1 MSRDRTPPR
10 AGTGAPAV
18 EVRGLTKRYTQR
30 GGVVK
35 QAVDG
40 LDLTVERGE
49 IFAVLGP
56 NGAGKTTTVEI
67 LEGFRKRDGG
77 QVQVLGEDPA
87 LAGRAWRSRIGV
99 VLQDSRDQAEL
110 TVRELVHHFATFY
123 PAPRDPEEVIAAV
136 GLLEKASTRARQL
149 SGGQRRRLDVALGI
163 VGDPELLFLDEPTT
177 GFDPQAR
184 RSFWDLVLGLRAD
197 GTTILL
203 TTHYLDEAAHLADRA
218 AVVRD
223 GKVVALGAPADL
235 GGPGALRPVVRWVS
249 DGVARAERT
258 DHPTALVTSLA
269 ATLAGPDGEVPGLR
283 VLQPSLEDVYLEL
296 IGAAPVA
303 PSGSPS
309 GSAPS
314 AAAPP
319 GAPHDAPTSA
329 VLSAP
334 VAEEASR

>member
-1 MSRDRTPPR
+1 MSTDRTPPR
-10 AGTGAPAV
+10 AGTSAPAI
-18 EVRGLTKRYTQR
+18 EVRGLTKRYTQ
-30 GGVVK
+30 GGGTVK

-77 QVQVLGEDPA
+77 QVQVLGEDPT

-110 TVRELVHHFATFY
+110 TVRELVRHFATFY
-123 PAPRDPEEVIAAV
+123 PAPRDPEEVIGAV
-136 GLLEKASTRARQL
+136 GLEEKASTRARQL

-184 RSFWDLVLGLRAD
+184 RSFWELVLALREG

-203 TTHYLDEAAHLADRA
+203 TTHYLDEAAHLADRV

-223 GKVVALGAPADL
+223 GRLVALGAPTAL
-235 GGPGALRPVVRWVS
+235 GGPDALRPVVQWES
-249 DGVARAERT
+249 DGGTHVERT
-258 DHPTALVTSLA
+258 DRPTALVASLA
-269 ATLAGPDGEVPGLR
+269 ARLAGPDGEVPGLR
-283 VLQPSLEDVYLEL
+283 VLQPSLEDVYLGL
-296 IGAAPVA
+296 IGAVPSITSDPDTADPTTAGPAVA
-303 PSGSPS
+303 
-309 GSAPS
+309 A
-314 AAAPP
+314 
-319 GAPHDAPTSA
+319 
-329 VLSAP
+329 LS
-334 VAEEASR
+334 VTEEASR

>member
-1 MSRDRTPPR
+1 MSTDRTAPR
-10 AGTGAPAV
+10 AGTGTPAI
-18 EVRGLTKRYTQR
+18 EVRGLTKRYTKR
-30 GGVVK
+30 GVVK

-99 VLQDSRDQAEL
+99 VLQDPRDQAEL

-136 GLLEKASTRARQL
+136 GLEEKASTRSRQL

-177 GFDPQAR
+177 GFDPEAR
-184 RSFWDLVLGLRAD
+184 RQFWTLIRSLRD
-197 GTTILL
+197 EGTTILL

-235 GGPGALRPVVRWVS
+235 GGPGALRPVVRWEA
-249 DGVARAERT
+249 DGVTHVERT
-258 DHPTALVTSLA
+258 DHPTALVASLA
-269 ATLAGPDGEVPGLR
+269 ARLAGPDGEVPGLR

-296 IGAAPVA
+296 IGAAPTALPTTSSAEAVPGL
-303 PSGSPS
+303 PSDTRS
-309 GSAPS
+309 
-314 AAAPP
+314 
-319 GAPHDAPTSA
+319 SA
-329 VLSAP
+329 VPSVP

>member
-1 MSRDRTPPR
+1 MSPHRTPPR
-10 AGTGAPAV
+10 AGTDAPAI
-18 EVRGLTKRYTQR
+18 EVRGLTKRYTQ
-30 GGVVK
+30 GDTVK

-67 LEGFRKRDGG
+67 LEGFRRRDGG

-87 LAGRAWRSRIGV
+87 LAGRGWRSRIGV

-123 PAPRDPEEVIAAV
+123 PAPRDPDEVIAAV
-136 GLLEKASTRARQL
+136 GLLEKATTRSRQL

-184 RSFWDLVLGLRAD
+184 RSFWDLVLALREG

-223 GKVVALGAPADL
+223 GRIVALGAPADL
-235 GGPGALRPVVRWVS
+235 GGPDALRPVVQWVS
-249 DGVARAERT
+249 DGVTHAERT
-258 DHPTALVTSLA
+258 DHPTALVSSLA
-269 ATLAGPDGEVPGLR
+269 ARLAGPDGEVPGLR
-283 VLQPSLEDVYLEL
+283 VLQPSLEDVYLGL
-296 IGAAPVA
+296 IGAAPTTPPLGAGA
-303 PSGSPS
+303 PDLPDL
-309 GSAPS
+309 P
-314 AAAPP
+314 APP
-319 GAPHDAPTSA
+319 DPSPHAADAA
-329 VLSAP
+329 VT
-334 VAEEASR
+334 EEASR